1 MSSAQN
7 LSQGARAI
15 LQAATELFAQESFA
29 SVSVGAIAERAGVS
43 KSNVFHHFA
52 SKEELFMA
60 VLREAGASHAE
71 FAEQLLAE
79 PGASLPKLHRLID
92 FEIADFSANPHKTQ
106 LVLQAL
112 SNQSAGNGH
121 ELAAGIFQ
129 RNFRAVVAL
138 LAEGQQRGELR
149 NDFDPETAAMVLGGA
164 TEMIL
169 RMHGFV
175 QQGTAGE
182 RDPAPQGATLL
193 NATIQNPALQN
204 YVDSVFD
211 LLLHGVVESATN
223 DHALLR
229 KPGTRHSHKESQ
241 CR

>member
-15 LQAATELFAQESFA
+15 LQAASELFAQESFA
-29 SVSVGAIAERAGVS
+29 SVSVGAIAARAGVS

-52 SKEELFMA
+52 SKEELFLA
-60 VLREAGASHAE
+60 VMREAGASHAE

-79 PGASLPKLHRLID
+79 PGACLPKLHRLID
-92 FEIADFSANPHKTQ
+92 FEIDDFFANPHKTQ
-106 LVLQAL
+106 LVLRAL

-121 ELAAGIFQ
+121 QLAAGIFQ

-138 LAEGQQRGELR
+138 LADGQRRGELR
-149 NDFDPETAAMVLGGA
+149 GDFDPETAAMILGGA
-164 TEMIL
+164 NEMIL

-175 QQGTAGE
+175 QDSLVRQADAAQ
-182 RDPAPQGATLL
+182 RRA
-193 NATIQNPALQN
+193 ILQA

-211 LLLHGVVESATN
+211 ILLHGIRLPDPIDTISN

-229 KPGTRHSHKESQ
+229 KPGTSHSHKESQ

>member
-1 MSSAQN
+1 MNSAPN

-52 SKEELFMA
+52 SKEELFLA
-60 VLREAGASHAE
+60 VMREAGASHAE

-79 PGASLPKLHRLID
+79 PGACLPKLHRLID
-92 FEIADFSANPHKTQ
+92 FEIADFFANPHKTQ

-121 ELAAGIFQ
+121 ELAAGIFK

-138 LAEGQQRGELR
+138 LADGQQRGELR
-149 NDFDPETAAMVLGGA
+149 ADFNPETAAMVLGGA

-169 RMHGFV
+169 RMHNFV
-175 QQGTAGE
+175 QAQADAAQQ
-182 RDPAPQGATLL
+182 RATL
-193 NATIQNPALQN
+193 QD
-204 YVDSVFD
+204 YVESVFD
-211 LLLHGVVESATN
+211 LMLHGVVGPASN
-223 DHALLR
+223 DLAPLR
-229 KPGTRHSHKESQ
+229 QPASCTTPGTRHSHKESQ